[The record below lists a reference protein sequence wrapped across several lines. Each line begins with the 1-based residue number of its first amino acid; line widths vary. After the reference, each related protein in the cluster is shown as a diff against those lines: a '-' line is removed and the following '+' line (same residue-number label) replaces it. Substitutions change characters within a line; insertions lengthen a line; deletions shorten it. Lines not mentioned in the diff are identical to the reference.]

1 MPVSIS
7 ELAQL
12 ASKAQAGDAAAINE
26 LLSRLH
32 EMIYRTALKML
43 GNVHDAEDAAQEVCL
58 KILEGLPKLRDPT
71 AVLDWAETIT
81 RNTCK
86 NQLKKSRPELFREED
101 EDAITEVPEDADDI
115 LPDRYMDMLAKREI
129 IVGMI
134 DALPEK
140 QRLAVY
146 MYYYEGKTVEEIAQF
161 MEVSEGTVKSR
172 LSAARA
178 SLKAQVEA
186 EERKGNKLYVFFPF
200 LGRLLREDAET
211 AQLPPLPVTQAQITA
226 AAAECAAAAAA
237 GEAGYAGSVGA
248 AAQAAA
254 EAAAGSAGKAVT
266 AGKAAAKG
274 GASLAAKAAACVAAA
289 ALLAGA
295 ALGLPRLLR
304 DREGEPSQAA
314 STPTAASTAGAALS
328 SAEPTA
334 VPTAAPVP
342 EPTLDPTAFD
352 PEVMLGQPLSAMTD
366 IAGEPTSQDGNYYS
380 WESGDG
386 SYEFALT
393 LRDDGQTIREI
404 VVIYG
409 PPILGLRFGDSPEAA
424 LSALEVLGDPAG
436 VNTMD
441 AGGGQTIY
449 VASTADYSR
458 LYQVGC
464 MNGAVIN
471 VSVHDMS

>member
-1 MPVSIS
+1 MSVSVS
-7 ELAQL
+7 ELAEL
-12 ASKAQAGDAAAINE
+12 ARKAQAGDAAVVNE
-26 LLSRLH
+26 LLSRLY

-58 KILEGLPKLRDPT
+58 KILEGLPKLRDPA

-86 NQLKKSRPELFREED
+86 NQLKKSRPELFRAED

-211 AQLPPLPVTQAQITA
+211 VQLPPLPVTQAQIA
-226 AAAECAAAAAA
+226 
-237 GEAGYAGSVGA
+237 A

-254 EAAAGSAGKAVT
+254 ETAAGSAGKAVA
-266 AGKAAAKG
+266 AGKIAAKG
-274 GASLAAKAAACVAAA
+274 GASLAVKAAACVAAV
-289 ALLAGA
+289 ALLTGA

-304 DREGEPSQAA
+304 NGEGGPSQTVSAPT
-314 STPTAASTAGAALS
+314 SVPTAGTALS

-334 VPTAAPVP
+334 
-342 EPTLDPTAFD
+342 EPTPGPTFDPTAFD
-352 PEVMLGQPLSAMTD
+352 PEAMLGQPISAMTD
-366 IAGEPTSQDGNYYS
+366 IAGEPTSQDGNYI
-380 WESGDG
+380 WNSGDG
-386 SYEFALT
+386 SYEFFLT

-404 VVIYG
+404 VVVYG

-424 LSALEVLGDPAG
+424 LSALEALGDPAG

-441 AGGGQTIY
+441 VGGGQTIY
-449 VASTADYSR
+449 AASTADYSR